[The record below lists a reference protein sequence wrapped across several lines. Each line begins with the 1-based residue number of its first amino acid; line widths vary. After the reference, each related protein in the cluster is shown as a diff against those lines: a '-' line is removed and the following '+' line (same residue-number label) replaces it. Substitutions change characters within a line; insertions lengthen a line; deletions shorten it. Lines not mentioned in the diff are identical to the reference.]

1 MATSSPT
8 QRTVILHVGMHK
20 TASTYVQRRLRKNR
34 RLLRDS
40 GFLLPRRRR
49 EDKQLV
55 EAITQ
60 GEWKPWRRW
69 LDRAESRKCHL
80 VVSHEALSCSLYQA
94 SADGTTPRGA
104 WLADQL
110 RNNGWDL
117 KVISFIRDQESYLNS
132 RYTQLV
138 KRLSVRCD
146 FSTYVE
152 KVMKGNTI
160 SECDLITLF
169 GWLKQSPEVEA
180 VMIPFGTTRDQQG
193 HPLPSRPDPFQQ
205 LLREFALSE
214 AVISQ
219 CKPAPSL
226 NQQPGRLGVALA
238 LETSRFLEQRYPQA
252 LKSHAKEL
260 RSSIEAL
267 AQQKGWP
274 AEPFNG
280 LNSTLQKKIR
290 AHYQSSNTEF
300 CRYFWADI
308 SWNELFWNDDQAAK
322 PFSTT
327 EWSVAIDT
335 ELIACR
341 EQVIADTLPNETVA
355 ELPK

>member
-1 MATSSPT
+1 M
-8 QRTVILHVGMHK
+8 
-20 TASTYVQRRLRKNR
+20 
-34 RLLRDS
+34 
-40 GFLLPRRRR
+40 
-49 EDKQLV
+49 
-55 EAITQ
+55 
-60 GEWKPWRRW
+60 
-69 LDRAESRKCHL
+69 
-80 VVSHEALSCSLYQA
+80 QA
-94 SADGTTPRGA
+94 SA
-104 WLADQL
+104 
-110 RNNGWDL
+110 
-117 KVISFIRDQESYLNS
+117 ISQ
-132 RYTQLV
+132 
-138 KRLSVRCD
+138 
-146 FSTYVE
+146 
-152 KVMKGNTI
+152 
-160 SECDLITLF
+160 
-169 GWLKQSPEVEA
+169 P
-180 VMIPFGTTRDQQG
+180 TTRT
-193 HPLPSRPDPFQQ
+193 
-205 LLREFALSE
+205 
-214 AVISQ
+214 
-219 CKPAPSL
+219 
-226 NQQPGRLGVALA
+226 PGRSPC
-238 LETSRFLEQRYPQA
+238 SRNQSFFRTASSTGSE
-252 LKSHAKEL
+252 KHAKEL